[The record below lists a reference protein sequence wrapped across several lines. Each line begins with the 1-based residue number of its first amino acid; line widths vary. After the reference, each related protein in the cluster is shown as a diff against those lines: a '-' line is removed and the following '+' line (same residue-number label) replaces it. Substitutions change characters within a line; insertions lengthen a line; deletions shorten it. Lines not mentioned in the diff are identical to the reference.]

1 MMSKNQINKVSIL
14 LEKAVDE
21 IFTMMQDEMGIEDGH
36 LDSHTA
42 GLINEKREELSEKI
56 CYGLMWQKT
65 FNN

>member
-1 MMSKNQINKVSIL
+1 
-14 LEKAVDE
+14 
-21 IFTMMQDEMGIEDGH
+21 MMQDEMGIEDGH